1 MSETYCVNIY
11 WGWTYNKKFE
21 LLNCIRIDMINMYM
35 AKQSEIVKKLVT
47 VFIFILIELYR
58 RI

>member
-11 WGWTYNKKFE
+11 WRWTYNKKFE

-47 VFIFILIELYR
+47 VFIFTLH
-58 RI
+58 

>member
-11 WGWTYNKKFE
+11 WRWTYNKKFE

-47 VFIFILIELYR
+47 VFIFILIELYI

>member
-35 AKQSEIVKKLVT
+35 AKQSEIVKKFVT
-47 VFIFILIELYR
+47 VFIFILH
-58 RI
+58 